1 MKSFKF
7 DLDERQVKW
16 IFSPLRDKIQV
27 IELLMKIIKIIL
39 VDDKLDSERIKGK
52 VVLRV
57 SKMSRLFF
65 FSEDKFFSIN
75 FPFLVFHANK
85 DLSFQSKNGNKVDN
99 KVTSDVLGLLASEVL
114 LSSDHVLEF
123 ADPVADIEDYNS
135 GFWSLL
141 KELLLFE
148 DGYIRYDYDDKHVNG
163 QRHPLNHLDIFYCS
177 GSTFKIGLRQRITDN
192 HLMDLLDLETDSHF
206 LERL

>member
-1 MKSFKF
+1 MELKSFKF

-65 FSEDKFFSIN
+65 SQKIN
-75 FPFLVFHANK
+75 F
-85 DLSFQSKNGNKVDN
+85 FQ
-99 KVTSDVLGLLASEVL
+99 
-114 LSSDHVLEF
+114 
-123 ADPVADIEDYNS
+123 
-135 GFWSLL
+135 
-141 KELLLFE
+141 
-148 DGYIRYDYDDKHVNG
+148 
-163 QRHPLNHLDIFYCS
+163 
-177 GSTFKIGLRQRITDN
+177 
-192 HLMDLLDLETDSHF
+192 
-206 LERL
+206 